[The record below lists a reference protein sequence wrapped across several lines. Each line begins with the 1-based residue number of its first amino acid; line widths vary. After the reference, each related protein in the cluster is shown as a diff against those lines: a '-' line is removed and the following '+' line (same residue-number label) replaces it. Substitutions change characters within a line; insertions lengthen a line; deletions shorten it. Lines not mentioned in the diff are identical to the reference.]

1 MPSPDE
7 LTAAAERLRLKR
19 PSQSER
25 YSIASMLDDI
35 ADRIPKTGMDAPKP
49 KRAKSKTIED
59 AVKGLDDEPVEES
72 GDA

>member
-1 MPSPDE
+1 
-7 LTAAAERLRLKR
+7 
-19 PSQSER
+19 
-25 YSIASMLDDI
+25 MLDPNELSHI
-35 ADRIPKTGMDAPKP
+35 ADRLRQRKPNQAERNAIAKTLDAMADRIDPPKP